1 MKFLIESVQEINRT
15 TEVQGLSNSKS
26 EEIILTVKLIGV
38 GNTKSFSTQKI
49 INTVF
54 NRLKQIEYKD
64 D

>member
-1 MKFLIESVQEINRT
+1 MKFLIESVQETNRT

-49 INTVF
+49 LNIVF
-54 NRLKQIEYKD
+54 NRT
-64 D
+64 